1 MGAKVIADM
10 SETDIQAEAGAEPE
24 TTRMNMIQ
32 AINSAMDVMMA
43 RDPDVIVMGED
54 VGYFGG
60 VFRATAGLQ
69 QKYGKQRV
77 FDTPISE
84 LGIIGVAVG
93 MGAYGLRP
101 VPEIQFADYI
111 YPALDQL
118 VSEAARLRYRS
129 AGEFTAPMTVRSPF
143 GGGIFGGQTHSQ
155 SPEGIFTHVS
165 GVKTVIPSTP
175 YDAKGLLIAAIEDND
190 PTIFFEPKRIYNG
203 PFDGYWDRPAQNWS
217 KHPAGE
223 VPTGYYK
230 VELGKAKVVRPGEA
244 LTILAY
250 GTMVHVAM
258 ATVAE
263 AGIDAEIVDLRT
275 LVPLDIDTIEASVKK
290 TGRCMIVHEA
300 TRTSGFGAE
309 LSAIVQERCFYH
321 LEAPIERVTG
331 FDTPYPH
338 SLEWAYFPGP
348 VRIGEALKKIMKD

>member
-1 MGAKVIADM
+1 MA
-10 SETDIQAEAGAEPE
+10 
-24 TTRMNMIQ
+24 RMNMIQ
-32 AINSAMDVMMA
+32 AINSAMDVMMD
-43 RDPDVIVMGED
+43 RDPNVIVMGED

-69 QKYGKQRV
+69 TKYGKTRV
-77 FDTPISE
+77 FDTPITE
-84 LGIIGVAVG
+84 CGIIGVAVG

-129 AGEFTAPMTVRSPF
+129 AGDFTAPITVRSPF

-165 GVKTVIPSTP
+165 GIKTVIPSTP

-190 PTIFFEPKRIYNG
+190 PVLFFEPKRIYNG
-203 PFDGYWDRPAQNWS
+203 PFDGNWDKPAQNWS
-217 KHPAGE
+217 KHAGGE
-223 VPTGYYK
+223 VPEGYYRI
-230 VELGKAKVVRPGEA
+230 ELGKAKVVREGGD

-250 GTMVHVAM
+250 GTMVHVAQ
-258 ATVAE
+258 ATVEA
-263 AGIDAEIVDLRT
+263 AGIDAEILDLRT
-275 LVPLDIDTIEASVKK
+275 LVPLDIEAIEASVKK

-300 TRTSGFGAE
+300 TRTGGFGAE
-309 LSAIVQERCFYH
+309 LSALVQERCFHH

-348 VRIGEALKKIMKD
+348 VRIGQALKKIMQD

>member
-1 MGAKVIADM
+1 M
-10 SETDIQAEAGAEPE
+10 SEDIQQM
-24 TTRMNMIQ
+24 TMIQ
-32 AINSAMDVMMA
+32 AINSALDVMMD
-43 RDPDVIVMGED
+43 RDPDVVVMGED

-69 QKYGKQRV
+69 EKYGKNRV
-77 FDTPISE
+77 FDTPITE
-84 LGIIGVAVG
+84 IGIIGVAIG

-129 AGEFTAPMTVRSPF
+129 AGEFIAPMTVRSPF

-165 GVKTVIPSTP
+165 GIKTVIPSTP
-175 YDAKGLLIAAIEDND
+175 YDAKGLLISAIEDND
-190 PTIFFEPKRIYNG
+190 PVIFFEPKRIYNG
-203 PFDGYWDRPAQNWS
+203 PFDGHYDRPAKGWAG
-217 KHPAGE
+217 HPGAM
-223 VPTGYYK
+223 VPTGHYR
-230 VELGKAKVVRPGEA
+230 VPLGQARTVRPGEA
-244 LTILAY
+244 LTILCY
-250 GTMVHVAM
+250 GTMEHVVES
-258 ATVAE
+258 TVANI
-263 AGIDAEIVDLRT
+263 GVDAEIIDLRT
-275 LVPLDIDTIEASVKK
+275 LVPLDIEAVERSVKK
-290 TGRCMIVHEA
+290 TGRCLIVHEA

-309 LSAIVQERCFYH
+309 LSALVQERCFYH
-321 LEAPIERVTG
+321 LEAPVERVTG

-348 VRIGEALKKIMKD
+348 VRIAKAIDKIMKD

>member
-1 MGAKVIADM
+1 MNETIVSEAAQNQTGAG
-10 SETDIQAEAGAEPE
+10 EAGG

-32 AINSAMDVMMA
+32 AINSAMDVMMD
-43 RDPDVIVMGED
+43 RDPSVIVMGED

-69 QKYGKQRV
+69 AKFGKTRV
-77 FDTPISE
+77 FDTPITE
-84 LGIIGVAVG
+84 CGIIGVAIG

-129 AGEFTAPMTVRSPF
+129 AGQFTAPLTVRSPF

-190 PTIFFEPKRIYNG
+190 PVIFFEPKRIYNG
-203 PFDGYWDRPAQNWS
+203 PFNGHWDRPAENWS
-217 KHPAGE
+217 KHPGGA
-223 VPTGYYK
+223 VPEGYYRID
-230 VELGKAKVVRPGEA
+230 LGKAAIVRPGEA

-250 GTMVHVAM
+250 GTMVHVVT
-258 ATVAE
+258 ATVE
-263 AGIDAEIVDLRT
+263 ELGIDAEIIDLRT
-275 LVPLDIDTIEASVKK
+275 LVPLDIETIEESVKK
-290 TGRCMIVHEA
+290 TGRCMVVHEA

-309 LSAIVQERCFYH
+309 LVSLVQERCFYH
-321 LEAPIERVTG
+321 LEAPVERVTG

-348 VRIGEALKKIMKD
+348 VRIGQALKKILKD

>member
-1 MGAKVIADM
+1 MA
-10 SETDIQAEAGAEPE
+10 
-24 TTRMNMIQ
+24 RMNMIQ
-32 AINSAMDVMMA
+32 AINSAMDVMMT

-69 QKYGKQRV
+69 AKHGKTRV
-77 FDTPISE
+77 FDTPITE
-84 LGIIGVAVG
+84 CGIIGVAVG

-129 AGEFTAPMTVRSPF
+129 AGEFTAPITVRSPF

-165 GVKTVIPSTP
+165 GLKTVIPSTP

-203 PFDGYWDRPAQNWS
+203 PFDGHYDRPSKNWS
-217 KHPAGE
+217 AHPAGE
-223 VPTGYYK
+223 VPDDYYRID
-230 VELGKAKVVRPGEA
+230 LGTAATVREGNDV
-244 LTILAY
+244 TILAY
-250 GTMVHVAM
+250 GTMVHVAVS
-258 ATVAE
+258 TVE
-263 AGIDAEIVDLRT
+263 DLGIDAEIIDLRS
-275 LVPLDIDTIEASVKK
+275 LVPLDIDAIEASVKK
-290 TGRCMIVHEA
+290 TGRCVIVHEA
-300 TRTSGFGAE
+300 TRTGGFGAE
-309 LSAIVQERCFYH
+309 LSAQVQERCFHY

-348 VRIGEALKKIMKD
+348 VRIGDALKKVMKD